1 MSGLNSPP
9 SYAPTSTSSYTP
21 SNANHIK
28 YHREIDKSAVIK
40 SPLHK
45 NIYDSLAEIYS
56 IVTVMEMIEKSFLK
70 DYITDKDKYTSTT
83 LRLINQ
89 YQIIIKGFQE
99 DQSKQT
105 ILADI
110 VPGASV
116 DSDDFSE
123 KLANT
128 YNLHAPLAIKRL
140 QTGVPV
146 TIEHLGTQV
155 ESSSHPTHNISNV
168 NTSTNTK
175 ASGRLVAEVTG
186 NFITCM
192 DALKLNY
199 KTKDQLHP
207 LLSDLVVSLNDL
219 VTMNDSNDEN
229 NGKTIEFPGKSKLI
243 SWLIKLN
250 NLEDQE
256 LVQSDID
263 TFLNDLDSAYKNFY
277 TSLE

>member
-1 MSGLNSPP
+1 MNSLP

-21 SNANHIK
+21 SNNNHVK
-28 YHREIDKSAVIK
+28 YHREIDKSVVLK
-40 SPLHK
+40 TPLHK

-56 IVTVMEMIEKSFLK
+56 IMTVMEMIEKSFLK

-99 DQSKQT
+99 DQAKQA
-105 ILADI
+105 ILRDI
-110 VPGASV
+110 IPGV
-116 DSDDFSE
+116 LIDSDDFPE
-123 KLANT
+123 RLATT
-128 YNLHAPLAIKRL
+128 YNLHSPLAIKRL
-140 QTGVPV
+140 QIGIPV
-146 TIEHLGTQV
+146 TMEHLGTQL
-155 ESSSHPTHNISNV
+155 ESSSHPTQ
-168 NTSTNTK
+168 NTASATTK
-175 ASGRLVAEVTG
+175 ASARLVAEVTG

-199 KTKDQLHP
+199 RTKDQLHP

-219 VTMNDSNDEN
+219 VTTNDSNDEN
-229 NGKTIEFPGKSKLI
+229 SGKAVEFLGKSKLI

-250 NLEDQE
+250 NLEDEE
-256 LVQSDID
+256 LSQSDID
-263 TFLNDLDSAYKNFY
+263 TFLNDLDQAYKNFY